1 LRTRKKVRP
10 PVLPIDVS
18 KLKTYPLSRRHSK
31 VQLSDFATPW
41 RRGRSFKAFLDT
53 LPDMLGVKTLRAVA
67 QAIVKARRR
76 HRPVIVG
83 MGAHVTKVG
92 LNPILVDLMER
103 DLVTAVA
110 MNGAVIIHDFELA
123 MMGHTSEEVD
133 AEIDSGRFGMAEET
147 GRMLNEAI
155 VSGAKE
161 GQGIGEAVGAY
172 INLRKKQFP
181 HHRTSLLAAGAR
193 LGIPITVHVAM
204 GTDIIH
210 MHPAADGAAIGA
222 GSLLDFRKLAAVV
235 AGMEGG
241 VYLNLGSAVILPEVF
256 LKTVTLGRNLGSPLS
271 DLTTVNMDF
280 LSHYRPLTNVV
291 KRPTQKGGRGY
302 SLTGHHEIM
311 VPLLA
316 AAIIEESGG
325 RCKRPPTSFSAR
337 KRPQRTPEGTPPA
350 LTSPAA
356 SLDDLFE
363 RPPILTMDL
372 GNTNIQEAPLALS
385 PAHLR

>member
-1 LRTRKKVRP
+1 MSCANSSRKACLQTRKKARP

-41 RRGRSFKAFLDT
+41 RRGGSFNAFLDT
-53 LPDMLGVKTLRAVA
+53 LPNILGVKTLRAVA
-67 QAIVKARRR
+67 QAIVKARR
-76 HRPVIVG
+76 HNRPVIVG

-92 LNPILVDLMER
+92 LNPILVNLMER
-103 DLVTAVA
+103 DMVTAVA

-155 VSGAKE
+155 VSGTKD

-181 HHRTSLLAAGAR
+181 HHRTSLLATGAR
-193 LGIPITVHVAM
+193 LGIPVTVHVAL

-210 MHPAADGAAIGA
+210 MHPAADGASIGA

-256 LKTVTLGRNLGSPLS
+256 LKTVTLGRNLGAPLAN
-271 DLTTVNMDF
+271 LTTVNMDF

-291 KRPTQKGGRGY
+291 KRPTQKGGHGY

-316 AAIIEESGG
+316 AAIIEASGG
-325 RCKRPPTSFSAR
+325 R
-337 KRPQRTPEGTPPA
+337 
-350 LTSPAA
+350 
-356 SLDDLFE
+356 
-363 RPPILTMDL
+363 
-372 GNTNIQEAPLALS
+372 
-385 PAHLR
+385 